1 MVTILRVD
9 DENINHI
16 IAKRI
21 LREEGVLHSVFSGED
36 ALKSLREGTVPD
48 LILMDIIM
56 PGMDGLE
63 TYRAIKEEAAWKDI
77 PLIFLTARDDRETE
91 AECLAEGAKG
101 FVSKPFSPEELL
113 AMVRQATGSNDS

>member
-1 MVTILRVD
+1 MVTILLVD

-21 LREEGVLHSVFSGED
+21 LREEGALQSVFSGED
-36 ALKSLREGTVPD
+36 ALQYLGEGQLPD
-48 LILMDIIM
+48 LILMDIMM
-56 PGMDGLE
+56 PGMNGLE

-113 AMVRQATGSNDS
+113 GMVRQATGSTAD

>member
-1 MVTILRVD
+1 MATVLLVD

-21 LREEGVLHSVFSGED
+21 LREESVLQSVFSGED
-36 ALKSLREGTVPD
+36 ALKYLREGELPD

-56 PGMDGLE
+56 PGMNGLE

-77 PLIFLTARDDRETE
+77 PLIFLTAKDDKETE
-91 AECLAEGAKG
+91 AECLAEGARG
-101 FVSKPFSPEELL
+101 FVSKPFFPEELL
-113 AMVRQATGSNDS
+113 GMVRGATGSKDA